1 MARSDSAEN
10 VARLLRATR
19 DAVASDGP
27 GVSVRTIAER
37 AEVGVSTLY
46 RHFPDKRSLVDAVS
60 VHRWAAMNQ
69 LARTPGR
76 PDGALSQIVLLA
88 ETFSRMVTADGLF
101 IESAGIRVGRLP
113 VAAIAGP
120 KASFDAAMAN
130 LWVRAQEQ
138 AQVHRYADP
147 RDLIELTGSIRDR
160 ARRATQLRILV
171 EGICVEPFAG
181 SHLLASHLRAPD
193 PSYL

>member
-1 MARSDSAEN
+1 
-10 VARLLRATR
+10 
-19 DAVASDGP
+19 
-27 GVSVRTIAER
+27 
-37 AEVGVSTLY
+37 
-46 RHFPDKRSLVDAVS
+46 
-60 VHRWAAMNQ
+60 
-69 LARTPGR
+69 
-76 PDGALSQIVLLA
+76 
-88 ETFSRMVTADGLF
+88 
-101 IESAGIRVGRLP
+101 
-113 VAAIAGP
+113 
-120 KASFDAAMAN
+120 MAN

-181 SHLLASHLRAPD
+181 SHLLASHLRARD